1 MLFRRRRTGEIIMT
15 TLMRRALA
23 ALSLALLGLAAVPQ
37 PAAAQDAYPSRP
49 LKLVVPFPPGG
60 LTDVLGRNIAER
72 LGGALKQPVV
82 VENRPGAGTLL
93 GAELVAKSPAD
104 GYTLVVVSSGHVT
117 SPVLYGDRITYELK
131 DLSGVIPLGS
141 LPSVL
146 IASPQSGIRS
156 VKELADTL
164 KAKPGQLNFSSAGIG
179 SAAHVNAE
187 KFKASLGFDA
197 VHVPLKG
204 TPEILLEIAS
214 GRVQFGFVPLVSSV
228 GPIRDGKVVAL
239 GVSTPKRSPT
249 LPDVPTMAEAGFPG
263 GEYNFWV
270 GVLAPAGTPKDLID
284 RLHAEFAKALEAP
297 EVRER
302 FAKIG
307 AVPMPLSPAEFDAT
321 ILMEANELGPI
332 MKAAGIKGG

>member
-1 MLFRRRRTGEIIMT
+1 MNIRSCLAPL
-15 TLMRRALA
+15 TLVATLGAAPWAGALA
-23 ALSLALLGLAAVPQ
+23 QGFPNK
-37 PAAAQDAYPSRP
+37 PI
-49 LKLVVPFPPGG
+49 KMVVPFTPGSA
-60 LTDVLGRNIAER
+60 TDIMGRTVADRVAANM
-72 LGGALKQPVV
+72 GQPVI
-82 VENRPGAGTLL
+82 VENRPGAGGTI
-93 GAELVAKSPAD
+93 GTGIVAKSPPD

-117 SPVLYGDRITYELK
+117 NPVLYGDKITYELK
-131 DLSGVIPLGS
+131 DLAGVIPLGS

-146 IASPQSGIRS
+146 IASPQSGIKT
-156 VKELADTL
+156 VKELVDTL

-214 GRVQFGFVPLVSSV
+214 GRVQFGFVPL
-228 GPIRDGKVVAL
+228 
-239 GVSTPKRSPT
+239 GVSTPRRSPT
-249 LPDVPTMAEAGFPG
+249 LPDVPTLAETGYPG

-270 GVLAPAGTPKDLID
+270 GVLAPAGTPKDVMD
-284 RLHAEFAKALEAP
+284 KLHAEFAKALESP

-307 AVPMPLSPAEFDAT
+307 AVPMPMSPAQFDAT
-321 ILMEANELGPI
+321 ITKEANELGPI